1 MEHNDLVIMDIGG
14 QALGILLHRTESAQ
28 NSITVKAYTLSHIY
42 SHIQTELDNS
52 KTENSP
58 NLAYKYSA
66 VLSTGSKKSSEWPQ
80 LSRVYPVVAS
90 HQRSTP
96 DLLCAR
102 SKNMKWV
109 PVSLFL

>member
-1 MEHNDLVIMDIGG
+1 MGHNGLIITDIRG

-90 HQRSTP
+90 HQQSTP
-96 DLLCAR
+96 GI
-102 SKNMKWV
+102 
-109 PVSLFL
+109 FLERQC